1 MHPATTTSSRPGAQA
16 ALDVQVT
23 VPRGERK
30 LRGCLQVKA
39 LRIHPRKTR
48 VCPEQ
53 TVNLGAQSGWPAG
66 RKADPTPR
74 PQLPLPAPGLFHL
87 ASSTASSRQHRP
99 GPADTEAA
107 AGGSGRAGR
116 SLPQRRAVS
125 ADQHSRKANCHTF
138 YRAASSFQFRPNGSF
153 QPWPKDLLEIRQG
166 SLLRKAP

>member
-87 ASSTASSRQHRP
+87 ASSTASSRHTGLARQTRKQLLAAQDVP
-99 GPADTEAA
+99 AGPFHKGEQLVQISTAGKQTVTHFTEL
-107 AGGSGRAGR
+107 RH
-116 SLPQRRAVS
+116 P
-125 ADQHSRKANCHTF
+125 
-138 YRAASSFQFRPNGSF
+138 SSF
-153 QPWPKDLLEIRQG
+153 
-166 SLLRKAP
+166 APMVHSNHGLKTC